1 MFQSLGTNAEIIII
15 YCYIIMPLQKR
26 KKKKKAPPKKTG
38 GMSQVQ
44 NVKVVVNAAGTAP
57 RRRRRAPAKKKDAG
71 FSFGGG
77 GGGLA
82 QVVTGPSVSQDV
94 LQQSQELRQTL
105 AMLQAGPQR
114 NNAVLGEAGQIEVPL
129 IADDLPVSR
138 GQLKRVFGEVISQQS
153 LQNQAMTQG
162 FEQYKALAGKQ
173 LDVLESSVNSLSTQK
188 ADEPAMSRSESPVT
202 LVPQPSPRGRSPTVR
217 EASTAAEAGT
227 PPPPSRRAPGRA
239 PDVND
244 QIYQRHVAR
253 QKGETNADLA
263 RLAGVSKSVY
273 EKIIAEGRKKGK

>member
-1 MFQSLGTNAEIIII
+1 
-15 YCYIIMPLQKR
+15 MPLQRR
-26 KKKKKAPPKKTG
+26 KKKKKAPPKKTS

-77 GGGLA
+77 GGGAGLA

-94 LQQSQELRQTL
+94 LQQSQELKQTL
-105 AMLQAGPQR
+105 AMLQAGPLR
-114 NNAVLGEAGQIEVPL
+114 NNAVLGEIGQIERPL
-129 IADDLPVSR
+129 LPDDQPVSR
-138 GQLKRVFGEVISQQS
+138 GQLKFVVGSVIEQQS

-162 FEQYKALAGKQ
+162 FEQYRALAGKQ
-173 LDVLESSVNSLSTQK
+173 LAVLEQSVHSLSTT
-188 ADEPAMSRSESPVT
+188 DRPPDPAMDRSESPDP
-202 LVPQPSPRGRSPTVR
+202 LVPQPSPRGRSPSVR

-227 PPPPSRRAPGRA
+227 PPPTSRRAPARP

-244 QIYQRHVAR
+244 QIYQRHLAR
-253 QKGETNADLA
+253 KPGETNADLA
-263 RLAGVSKSVY
+263 KLAGISKATY
-273 EKIIAEGRKKGK
+273 EKIITAGRRKAGRS

>member
-1 MFQSLGTNAEIIII
+1 
-15 YCYIIMPLQKR
+15 MPLQKR
-26 KKKKKAPPKKTG
+26 KKRKKAPPKKTG

-44 NVKVVVNAAGTAP
+44 NVKVVVNAGGGTAP
-57 RRRRRAPAKKKDAG
+57 RRRRRAPAKKKEAP

-94 LQQSQELRQTL
+94 LQQSQELRQTV
-105 AMLQAGPQR
+105 AMLQAGPLR
-114 NNAVLGEAGQIEVPL
+114 NNAVLGEIGQIERPL
-129 IADDLPVSR
+129 IAADDQPVSR
-138 GQLKRVFGEVISQQS
+138 GQLKFVMGSVIEQQS

-162 FEQYKALAGKQ
+162 FEQYRALAGKQ
-173 LDVLESSVNSLSTQK
+173 LEVLEQSVHSFSTTDRPPEQ
-188 ADEPAMSRSESPVT
+188 AMDRSESPDP

-227 PPPPSRRAPGRA
+227 PPPTSRRAPGRP

-253 QKGETNADLA
+253 KPGETNAFLA
-263 RLAGVSKSVY
+263 QLAGISKATY
-273 EKIIAEGRKKGK
+273 EKIITAGRRKAGRS

>member
-1 MFQSLGTNAEIIII
+1 
-15 YCYIIMPLQKR
+15 MPLQRR

-44 NVKVVVNAAGTAP
+44 NVKVDVNAGGGPAP
-57 RRRRRAPAKKKDAG
+57 RRRRRAPAKKKEAP

-77 GGGLA
+77 GAGLA
-82 QVVTGPSVSQDV
+82 QVVSAPSVTQDV

-105 AMLQAGPQR
+105 QQLQAGPLR
-114 NNAVLGEAGQIEVPL
+114 NNAVLGEIGQIERPL
-129 IADDLPVSR
+129 LPDDQPVSR
-138 GQLKRVFGEVISQQS
+138 GQLKFVVGSVIEQQS

-162 FEQYKALAGKQ
+162 FEQYRALAGKQ
-173 LDVLESSVNSLSTQK
+173 LDVLESSIHSLST
-188 ADEPAMSRSESPVT
+188 ADRPTEPAMARSESPDP

-227 PPPPSRRAPGRA
+227 PPPASRRAPGRA

-253 QKGETNADLA
+253 QPGESNADLA
-263 RLAGVSKSVY
+263 RLAGVSKATY
-273 EKIIAEGRKKGK
+273 EKIVTAGKRKAGRS

>member
-1 MFQSLGTNAEIIII
+1 
-15 YCYIIMPLQKR
+15 MPLQKR
-26 KKKKKAPPKKTG
+26 KKKKKAPAKKTG

-82 QVVTGPSVSQDV
+82 QVVSAPSVTQDV

-105 AMLQAGPQR
+105 QQLQAGPLR
-114 NNAVLGEAGQIEVPL
+114 NNAVLGEIGQIERPL
-129 IADDLPVSR
+129 LPDDMPVSR
-138 GQLKRVFGEVISQQS
+138 GQLKFVVGSVIEQQS

-162 FEQYKALAGKQ
+162 FEQYRALAGKQ
-173 LDVLESSVNSLSTQK
+173 LDVLESSIHSLSTSDRPPQPEM
-188 ADEPAMSRSESPVT
+188 ARSESPVP
-202 LVPQPSPRGRSPTVR
+202 LVPQASPRGRSPSVR

-227 PPPPSRRAPGRA
+227 PPPASRRAPGRT
-239 PDVND
+239 PDIND
-244 QIYQRHVAR
+244 QIYQRHLAR
-253 QKGETNADLA
+253 KPGETNADLA
-263 RLAGVSKSVY
+263 RQASVTKATY
-273 EKIIAEGRKKGK
+273 EKIITAGRRKAGRS

>member
-1 MFQSLGTNAEIIII
+1 
-15 YCYIIMPLQKR
+15 MPLQKR
-26 KKKKKAPPKKTG
+26 KKKKAPPKKAG

-77 GGGLA
+77 GGLA

-94 LQQSQELRQTL
+94 LQQSKELRQTV

-114 NNAVLGEAGQIEVPL
+114 NKTLLGEPGQAELPL
-129 IADDLPVSR
+129 SPDDQPVSR
-138 GQLKRVFGEVISQQS
+138 GQLKFVMGSVIEQQS
-153 LQNQAMTQG
+153 LQNRAMTQG
-162 FEQYKALAGKQ
+162 FEQYRALAGKQ
-173 LDVLESSVNSLSTQK
+173 LEVLEQSVHSLSTSDRPPQPEM
-188 ADEPAMSRSESPVT
+188 ARSESPDP

-227 PPPPSRRAPGRA
+227 PPPSVSRRAPGRP

-253 QKGETNADLA
+253 QPGETNADLA
-263 RLAGVSKSVY
+263 RIAGVSLATYQKIVTAGRRKAGKS
-273 EKIIAEGRKKGK
+273 

>member
-1 MFQSLGTNAEIIII
+1 
-15 YCYIIMPLQKR
+15 MPLQR
-26 KKKKKAPPKKTG
+26 RKKKKAPPKKAG

-77 GGGLA
+77 GAGLA
-82 QVVTGPSVSQDV
+82 QVVSAPSVTQDV

-105 AMLQAGPQR
+105 QKLQAGPLR
-114 NNAVLGEAGQIEVPL
+114 NNAVLGEIGQIERPL
-129 IADDLPVSR
+129 LPDDQPVSR
-138 GQLKRVFGEVISQQS
+138 GQLKFVVGSVIEQQS

-162 FEQYKALAGKQ
+162 FEQYRALAGKQ
-173 LDVLESSVNSLSTQK
+173 LDVLESSIHSLSVQK
-188 ADEPAMSRSESPVT
+188 PPEPAMARSESPVP

-217 EASTAAEAGT
+217 EASTTAEAGS
-227 PPPPSRRAPGRA
+227 PPPTSRRPPARP

-244 QIYQRHVAR
+244 QIFQRHLAR
-253 QKGETNADLA
+253 QPGESNADLA
-263 RLAGVSKSVY
+263 RLAGISKATY
-273 EKIIAEGRKKGK
+273 EKIITAGRKKAGRS

>member
-1 MFQSLGTNAEIIII
+1 
-15 YCYIIMPLQKR
+15 MPLQKR
-26 KKKKKAPPKKTG
+26 KKKKKAQPKKTS

-82 QVVTGPSVSQDV
+82 QVVSAPSVTQDV

-105 AMLQAGPQR
+105 QKLQAGPLR
-114 NNAVLGEAGQIEVPL
+114 NNAVLGEIGQIERPL
-129 IADDLPVSR
+129 LPDDQPVSR
-138 GQLKRVFGEVISQQS
+138 GQLKFVVGSVIEQQS

-162 FEQYKALAGKQ
+162 FEQYRALAGKQ
-173 LDVLESSVNSLSTQK
+173 LDVLESSIHSLSVQK
-188 ADEPAMSRSESPVT
+188 PPEPAMSRSESPVP
-202 LVPQPSPRGRSPTVR
+202 LVSQPSPRGRSPTVR

-227 PPPPSRRAPGRA
+227 PPPPSRRAPARA
-239 PDVND
+239 PDIND

-253 QKGETNADLA
+253 QPGESNADLA
-263 RLAGVSKSVY
+263 RLAGVSKATY
-273 EKIIAEGRKKGK
+273 EKIITAGRKKAGR

>member
-1 MFQSLGTNAEIIII
+1 
-15 YCYIIMPLQKR
+15 MPLQKR

-38 GMSQVQ
+38 GVSQVQ
-44 NVKVVVNAAGTAP
+44 NVKVVVNAGGGPAP
-57 RRRRRAPAKKKDAG
+57 RRRRRAPAKKKEAP

-82 QVVTGPSVSQDV
+82 QVVQPPSVTQDV

-105 AMLQAGPQR
+105 QKLQAGPLR
-114 NNAVLGEAGQIEVPL
+114 NNAVLGEIGQIERPL
-129 IADDLPVSR
+129 LPDDQPVSR
-138 GQLKRVFGEVISQQS
+138 GQLKFVMGSVIEQQS

-162 FEQYKALAGKQ
+162 FEQYRALAGKQ
-173 LDVLESSVNSLSTQK
+173 LEVLEQSVHSLST
-188 ADEPAMSRSESPVT
+188 ADRPPEQAMARSESPVP

-227 PPPPSRRAPGRA
+227 PPPTSRRAPARA

-253 QKGETNADLA
+253 QPGESNADLA
-263 RLAGVSKSVY
+263 RLAGVSKATY
-273 EKIIAEGRKKGK
+273 EKIITAGRRKAGKS